1 MHDSGQNGLKSFLE
15 DNCTHRSGIISAQ
28 DRVQAFYASIEAF
41 LNDPLILDIIK
52 WRLFGDI
59 GYKGVRLI
67 SAKALLGKVQEEVS
81 DSWRQCPKNYLLFT
95 ALFSESLADIEIKTI
110 IQQFESL
117 EDSGYQ
123 EISKFIRLLLP
134 DLLMSLL
141 ADAAFGD
148 FLTSHYLKFEP
159 FVQAKILNAI
169 FKKGQEG
176 PGGFNINPEDLLKKL
191 LAEFNKESDAKGSSR
206 NLTKFLTYFS
216 SSFWADN
223 SSQKEIAT
231 QIRETVS
238 SLLAR
243 EGDANL
249 LSIFQKEADP
259 KIIPESGTHEL
270 IDKLRAFWKKRQ
282 HAGLNVSP
290 DKVINLFSA
299 SELGL
304 SRGLMIWV
312 LRHHAGAWGDLVKEF
327 KSSALLILVYKLARQ
342 IVKIRGL
349 ASFQFPGDIQRQVI
363 EWGYFQTVFFAVN
376 SIFAFGFG
384 AWIFNIKAGLL
395 WSSFVILGRILAT
408 QLRLYQASLLEKD
421 EYPESLDLFISF
433 AYLEELCS
441 LVGLIVG
448 ACWLSSFGLLQ
459 WVSGHAIVLTVIYYL
474 VLQYY
479 FDFELSK
486 QGVPSDSPKK
496 SSILSDGSDEVVP
509 RRRFLSLSEPPEFR
523 SNPPGSIFSPS

>member
-1 MHDSGQNGLKSFLE
+1 MHDSKQNDLKLFL
-15 DNCTHRSGIISAQ
+15 DVNRDHRSKILSDQ
-28 DRVQAFYASIEAF
+28 DPVQAFYVSIEAS
-41 LNDPLILDIIK
+41 LNDPVILDLIK

-67 SAKALLGKVQEEVS
+67 SAKALLGKVREEVIG
-81 DSWRQCPKNYLLFT
+81 SWRQCPKNYLLFT

-117 EDSGYQ
+117 EGSGYQ

-141 ADAAFGD
+141 ADAAFGA

-169 FKKGQEG
+169 FKKRQEG

-282 HAGLNVSP
+282 QAGLNVSP

-312 LRHHAGAWGDLVKEF
+312 LSHHAVAWGDLVKEF

-349 ASFQFPGDIQRQVI
+349 ALCQFSVDIQCQVI
-363 EWGYFQTVFFAVN
+363 GWGHFQTVFFAVN

-395 WSSFVILGRILAT
+395 WGSFVILGKILAT
-408 QLRLYQASLLEKD
+408 QLRLYQASLLEKN

-496 SSILSDGSDEVVP
+496 PSILPDGSDEVLP
-509 RRRFLSLSEPPEFR
+509 RGRSLSISGPPKFR
-523 SNPPGSIFSPS
+523 PNPP